1 MVNFQVMLLTFTLLF
16 LASGIMH
23 QSINEH
29 ATDPDSSL
37 LDILPGTGS
46 RKTTDITSDAS
57 TMRIFKHKYSH
68 KSVDLEN
75 ALRTDEPNLMDV
87 FTFVDD
93 NPSIQPYKAIAS
105 KESCNVVNDL
115 VNEIICESFNEWLI
129 GTIISAVEE
138 ECLIDVSTEHNS
150 LDEGCYNVIHD
161 QDIEKKDIAIEKHQ
175 PKVFPCL
182 YMCSHCYDNYF
193 EEEQILSHY
202 CSGFY
207 RNCLKFCIECNTQLL
222 SASQFKAHVA
232 DRHVESAILEVRL
245 SRKTNSEHRLDDTQM
260 PKRVRLEPVSALVC
274 SSQCQSQKC
283 ATIPIEILSEI
294 ETRLKKLSKSEIHQ
308 FLLKRLEDQQE
319 LGLSTDCCFIIN
331 KHTLCHGALRAIGV
345 SKYMLEKVSSEFK
358 AGKVNF
364 VHGNKGVFY
373 EKRKRDI
380 MISYTHQFA
389 QTMAENLPD
398 KDVLRLP
405 SYLNI
410 KEIYV
415 NYKENTNVEDQV
427 TEKSFYYIF
436 KQTFGDSNRLLACS
450 LPRIV
455 FMPRHTHPVCNDCDK
470 INSLRQSAK
479 TIPEKLHAESM
490 KKRHMLDVRRKYLN
504 FTYRRELS
512 VRYPHDYLHIGIDD
526 IGQDNVLS
534 PHPRV
539 NTKSLTGLL
548 RLNNHVTGVIVTNGR
563 LSHNKEYMC
572 YVNQDQFPNDSNKV
586 KSIMSAGISYYNL
599 IMFLDNFCYFRRLKT
614 CTEHSG

>member
-1 MVNFQVMLLTFTLLF
+1 MLLIVTLLF
-16 LASGIMH
+16 LARGTMH

-29 ATDPDSSL
+29 ATEPQSSL
-37 LDILPGTGS
+37 LDILPES
-46 RKTTDITSDAS
+46 KKTTDKTSDKS
-57 TMRIFKHKYSH
+57 TVRIFRYKYSH
-68 KSVDLEN
+68 KSEDFEN
-75 ALRTDEPNLMDV
+75 ALRMDEPNLMDE

-93 NPSIQPYKAIAS
+93 NPSIQPYKAITS
-105 KESCNVVNDL
+105 KETFNVVNDL

-138 ECLIDVSTEHNS
+138 ECPIDVSTEHTS
-150 LDEGCYNVIHD
+150 SYEGSHSIVHD
-161 QDIEKKDIAIEKHQ
+161 QDMEKKDIMIEDHQ
-175 PKVFPCL
+175 SNVFPCL
-182 YMCSHCYDNYF
+182 YMCTHCYDNSF

-207 RNCLKFCIECNTQLL
+207 RNCLKFCNECNTQLL

-232 DRHVESAILEVRL
+232 DRHVESSILEVRL
-245 SRKTNSEHRLDDTQM
+245 SCKTNSEHRLDDIQM
-260 PKRVRLEPVSALVC
+260 PKRVRREPVPALVC

-294 ETRLKKLSKSEIHQ
+294 EKRLKEFSKSEIHQ
-308 FLLKRLEDQQE
+308 FLLKRLEVQQE
-319 LGLSTDCCFIIN
+319 LGLSTECSFIIN
-331 KHTLCHGALRAIGV
+331 QHHLCHGALRAIGV

-358 AGKVNF
+358 AGKVKF

-398 KDVLRLP
+398 RDVLRLP

-427 TEKSFYYIF
+427 SEKSFYYIF
-436 KQTFGDSNRLLACS
+436 KQTFGDSNRLLASS

-470 INSLRQSAK
+470 INSLRQCAK

-490 KKRHMLDVRRKYLN
+490 KK
-504 FTYRRELS
+504 
-512 VRYPHDYLHIGIDD
+512 GICWMF
-526 IGQDNVLS
+526 V
-534 PHPRV
+534 
-539 NTKSLTGLL
+539 
-548 RLNNHVTGVIVTNGR
+548 
-563 LSHNKEYMC
+563 E
-572 YVNQDQFPNDSNKV
+572 
-586 KSIMSAGISYYNL
+586 SI
-599 IMFLDNFCYFRRLKT
+599 
-614 CTEHSG
+614 